1 MKLDT
6 LEMHGFKSFA
16 DRTEVKFNPGVTAI
30 VGPNGCGKTN
40 ITDAIRWVLGEQR
53 PTALRGASMQE
64 VIFNGT
70 RERKPLGM
78 AEVSLSFSNALGLIP
93 VEYAEVS
100 VTRRVFRDEES
111 HYFLNKAPCNLKD
124 IRDLFMGTGV
134 GASVYSVIEQRMVDA
149 ILSDRAEE
157 RRLLFEEAAG
167 VTRYKAR
174 RKATERKLVA
184 TEEDLRRLSDILN
197 EVRKN
202 VNALRRQMGKARR
215 FESLQR
221 EELRLAVALAQAE
234 LSDLEAREGPLR
246 AAIAALETEL
256 GSGAAEAGAREAEVE
271 RLDRALSERRAEER
285 ALRERVEAAGAALE
299 ARERERMLS
308 DEGHRHAAL
317 EVERLQREIAAHGE
331 QARALTQKREGLA
344 TSLAAAR
351 EEAEAARRQASA
363 RGDVVAELTRLFE
376 AAQEGLRGARSE
388 RERRVEERLGI
399 EAELAR
405 TAAERQAATGRRAE
419 LEASL
424 AALRAAAGGEDAAG
438 PAGASLDARGE
449 GAPSSLGLRG
459 FGEPDRDA
467 AVRGPAEEPAL
478 ADRLERLRLERDAAD
493 AALRALA
500 ERRLAAEGA
509 QAALEAELAELDS
522 RRREVTA
529 RLDTLEEMADGFAGF
544 GEGSRR
550 ALEARQAIAPGLRG
564 PLGLEVEVSE
574 ARYAPA
580 VEAYLD
586 SFLDALLTRESG
598 EARSVLEF
606 WRERNQTGAVWSLGD
621 AAHARHPQIDADAS
635 ELVLCRGTQAASLR
649 GELDDHREALFGR
662 LLLAEDLDRAT
673 ELRRRLNG
681 NGGAG
686 WYVVAALTG
695 EILEPSGMIRLPHR
709 KGESGGVSRFHQ
721 VEHLRSVLEEILRET
736 RELEERATEARNA
749 SAAVLADEGV
759 ARARLEECAGE
770 QDAAERELERVR
782 GARRAALARAA
793 EVAEELAA
801 VGERLA
807 REGGL
812 ADAAAAQA
820 AGIRAALEAAE
831 ADCADRESGVE
842 ALRLEREAALAE
854 LGAAEL
860 AGQQRSAALAA
871 LERERDYLAEA
882 VGEQERLARDAGAE
896 VETQRERIARL
907 EADSARLAAA
917 VAEGRE
923 SLAAVRQSYRAM
935 EESIQALEHERAGRE
950 AGARTARRA
959 HEDANQRLHVEE
971 MRLADLL
978 HRRQS
983 IHAIIETEF
992 GHPLPELIGRAQARE
1007 VRAGADADELED
1019 GADPSRTEEVHVD
1032 SPAAP
1037 EGESAEQRAERLE
1050 ALRAALR
1057 GVREKKSS
1065 LGPVNLLALEEFTT
1079 EKERLDFL
1087 EAQYADLVKAREDL
1101 RQAIRKINTT
1111 ARDLFLDTFGRAREH
1126 FQTTF
1131 GTLFE
1136 GGRADI
1142 SLADEADPL
1151 ESAIEIAASPRGKR
1165 IQAVNLLSG
1174 GERALTALALLFA
1187 IYLVKPSPFCILD
1200 EVDAPLDDANIGRF
1214 LRMIRSFSDR
1224 TQFVVVTHNKRTM
1237 EASDFLYG
1245 VTMQEP
1251 GVSTLVSVD
1260 FEKRHRFDYD
1270 AIAYR
1275 GGASAP
1281 APDVWE
1287 PATPGPQGPASV
1299 PGGAGAGDVPTSG
1312 EPERFET
1319 ADRRGALVGD

>member
-16 DRTEVKFNPGVTAI
+16 DRTDVKFNPGVTAI

-78 AEVSLSFSNALGLIP
+78 AEVTLSLSNALGLIA

-111 HYFLNKAPCNLKD
+111 QYFLNKAPCNLKD

-184 TEEDLRRLSDILN
+184 TEEDLRRLSDTLN

-234 LSDLEAREGPLR
+234 LSDLAAREGPLR

-256 GSGAAEAGAREAEVE
+256 GSGAAEAGAREAELE
-271 RLDRALSERRAEER
+271 RLDRTLSEQRAKER
-285 ALRERVEAAGAALE
+285 ALRERVGAAGAALE
-299 ARERERMLS
+299 ARERDRMLS
-308 DEGHRHAAL
+308 DEGRRHAAL

-331 QARALTQKREGLA
+331 QARALTEKREGLA
-344 TSLAAAR
+344 AGLAAAG
-351 EEAEAARRQASA
+351 EVAEAARCESA
-363 RGDVVAELTRLFE
+363 AGGLVLAELARLFE
-376 AAQEGLRGARSE
+376 AAQEGLRRARSE

-399 EAELAR
+399 ETELAR
-405 TAAERQAATGRRAE
+405 TAAERQAATVRRAE

-424 AALRAAAGGEDAAG
+424 ASLRAAAEGEDANAAG
-438 PAGASLDARGE
+438 PNGACLDARVG
-449 GAPSSLGLRG
+449 GAPSPRVLRG
-459 FGEPDRDA
+459 IGEPDRDA
-467 AVRGPAEEPAL
+467 AVHGPAQEREL
-478 ADRLERLRLERDAAD
+478 ADRLVRLRRERAAAD
-493 AALRALA
+493 TALRALG
-500 ERRLAAEGA
+500 ERRVAAVGA
-509 QAALEAELAELDS
+509 QAALEAELAELEA
-522 RRREVTA
+522 RRREVSA
-529 RLDTLEEMADGFAGF
+529 RLDTLEELADGFAGF

-550 ALEARQAIAPGLRG
+550 ALEARHAIAPGLRG

-586 SFLDALLTRESG
+586 SFLDALLARESG
-598 EARSVLEF
+598 EVRSVLEF

-635 ELVLCRGTQAASLR
+635 DLVLCRGTQAASLR

-709 KGESGGVSRFHQ
+709 KSESGGVSRFHQ
-721 VEHLRSVLEEILRET
+721 AEHLRAVLEEILRET
-736 RELEERATEARNA
+736 RELEERATEARKA
-749 SAAVLADEGV
+749 SAAVLADERV
-759 ARARLEECAGE
+759 AHARLEECAGE

-782 GARRAALARAA
+782 GARRAALVRAA

-807 REGGL
+807 REARL

-820 AGIRAALEAAE
+820 AGIRAALDAAV
-831 ADCADRESGVE
+831 ADCADRECGVE

-860 AGQQRSAALAA
+860 AAEQRSAALAA
-871 LERERDYLAEA
+871 LERERGYLAEA
-882 VGEQERLARDAGAE
+882 VGEQGRLARDAGTE

-917 VAEGRE
+917 VEDGRE
-923 SLAAVRQSYRAM
+923 SLAAIRQSHRAM
-935 EESIQALEHERAGRE
+935 EEGIHALEHERAGRE
-950 AGARTARRA
+950 AGARAARRA
-959 HEDANQRLHVEE
+959 HEDASQRLHVEE

-1007 VRAGADADELED
+1007 VRVDADADEPED
-1019 GADPSRTEEVHVD
+1019 GAAPSRTEEMSVE
-1032 SPAAP
+1032 SCAAP
-1037 EGESAEQRAERLE
+1037 DGESQDARAERLE

-1057 GVREKKSS
+1057 RVREKKSS
-1065 LGPVNLLALEEFTT
+1065 LGLVNLLALEEFAT

-1087 EAQYADLVKAREDL
+1087 EAQYADLVKALEDL

-1111 ARDLFLDTFGRAREH
+1111 ARDLFLETFGRARENFH
-1126 FQTTF
+1126 TTF

-1214 LRMIRSFSDR
+1214 LRMIRSFCDR

-1270 AIAYR
+1270 AITYR
-1275 GGASAP
+1275 GDASA
-1281 APDVWE
+1281 A
-1287 PATPGPQGPASV
+1287 
-1299 PGGAGAGDVPTSG
+1299 G
-1312 EPERFET
+1312 EPEPFET